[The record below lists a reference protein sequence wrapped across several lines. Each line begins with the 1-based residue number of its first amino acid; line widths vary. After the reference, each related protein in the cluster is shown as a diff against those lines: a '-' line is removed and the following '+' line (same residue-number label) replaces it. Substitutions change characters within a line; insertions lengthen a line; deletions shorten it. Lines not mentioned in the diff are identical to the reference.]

1 MTATVVVVERPPYAE
16 RVGDVLRERT
26 LAIARAHAG
35 DKVVLT
41 ADASGA
47 LGELEGP
54 VIVVATDVPRLTGVH
69 LQVAELDLADGAD
82 VSFGPTFDEGY
93 YIVAM
98 REPRPD
104 LLSLPAGAAGGA
116 LGGALAAAAA
126 ASLEVGLL
134 RMERRLG
141 DAADAAAL
149 LADPLLDAGVRS
161 ALGVR

>member
-1 MTATVVVVERPPYAE
+1 LTATVVVVERSSYGE
-16 RVGDVLRERT
+16 RAGAVLRERT

-35 DKVVLT
+35 SKVVLT
-41 ADASGA
+41 GDPVGA
-47 LGELEGP
+47 LGDLEGP

-69 LQVAELDLADGAD
+69 LRVAQLDLDAGAD

-93 YIVAM
+93 YLIAM

-104 LLSLPAGAAGGA
+104 LLSLPAADGGA

-126 ASLEVGLL
+126 AALEVGLL

-149 LADPLLDAGVRS
+149 LADPLLDADVRA